1 MRLDDVRESVNV
13 EDRRGIRLRRG
24 GAIGGGAAVIALVL
38 ALLGAP
44 QEVVQQV
51 LQGGGQGV
59 EQEQVPI
66 DPAQEPMA
74 QRARKVLAT
83 TEETWAEV
91 FRRNGR
97 AYEPPRMVLFGEAVE
112 SACGIAG
119 SAVGPFYCPLDRKV
133 YIDLTFFEQLD
144 QKFGAPGD
152 FAQGYVLAH
161 EVGHHVQT
169 LTGVSERVH
178 AQRERVSQTEGNR
191 LSVMQE
197 LQADCYAG
205 IWARQGL
212 AAGNRLDSDD
222 IEEGLRAAAAIGDDT
237 LQKRA
242 RGRVAP
248 ESFTHGSSAQR
259 MEWFKRGFDR
269 GQVDA
274 CDTFRSEQL

>member
-1 MRLDDVRESVNV
+1 MRLDDVRESTNV

-24 GAIGGGAAVIALVL
+24 GAIGGGAAVVALVL

-44 QEVVQQV
+44 SEVVQQV

-59 EQEQVPI
+59 QEEQVPI
-66 DPAQEPMA
+66 DPAQAPTASRMK
-74 QRARKVLAT
+74 KVLTT
-83 TEETWAEV
+83 TEDTWSAV
-91 FRRNGR
+91 FQRNGAR
-97 AYEPPRMVLFGEAVE
+97 YEPPTLHMFSEGVQ
-112 SACGIAG
+112 SACGMAG
-119 SAVGPFYCPLDRKV
+119 SAVGPFYCPADRKV

-144 QKFGAPGD
+144 RRFGAPGD

-178 AQRERVSQTEGNR
+178 ARRRSVSEVEGNR
-191 LSVMQE
+191 LSVQQE

-212 AAGNRLDSDD
+212 AQNNRLDADD

-242 RGRVAP
+242 RGQVMP

-259 MEWFKRGFDR
+259 VEWFRKGFDT
-269 GQVDA
+269 GEVKA
-274 CDTFRSEQL
+274 CDTFNDRNL